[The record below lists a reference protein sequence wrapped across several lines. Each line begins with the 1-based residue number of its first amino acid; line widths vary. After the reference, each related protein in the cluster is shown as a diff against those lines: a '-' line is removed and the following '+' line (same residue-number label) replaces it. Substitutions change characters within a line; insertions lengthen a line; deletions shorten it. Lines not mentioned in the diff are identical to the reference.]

1 MSTDVGFDC
10 SKCGLCCR
18 CLANNPRI
26 KGTKLE
32 KWDRG
37 DGVCKHLTKDNLCDI
52 YDKRPDICNVDK
64 LYEKEYCKDMTRAQY
79 YEMQHNACEILRKT
93 FAARNAERFG
103 L

>member
-1 MSTDVGFDC
+1 MSKDVGFEC

-26 KGTKLE
+26 KGTELE
-32 KWDRG
+32 QWDRG

-64 LYEKEYCKDMTRAQY
+64 LYEKEYCKCMTRDQY
-79 YEMQHNACEILRKT
+79 NEMQRNACEILKKT
-93 FAARNAERFG
+93 FGARNAERFG